1 MQILCNKWASSSIIE
16 SLNEGSGVQN
26 QENPSPGVGTS
37 QRGQG
42 GPGGQPRGKPQ
53 PSHHTNIKFYFA
65 VGRPSG
71 VLGHRNVHVQ
81 NQTQS
86 RKDLHLNRLNAYET
100 LVIFQEFN
108 DIELMHMQ
116 RVGFHVW

>member
-1 MQILCNKWASSSIIE
+1 MQILCNNWVSSSIIE
-16 SLNEGSGVQN
+16 V
-26 QENPSPGVGTS
+26 GVGMS
-37 QRGQG
+37 QKGQG
-42 GPGGQPRGKPQ
+42 CPGGQPRGKPQ
-53 PSHHTNIKFYFA
+53 PNHHTNIKFYLA
-65 VGRPSG
+65 GSRPSRD
-71 VLGHRNVHVQ
+71 LDQKEVHFQVHFQ

>member
-1 MQILCNKWASSSIIE
+1 MRFTSYLLVVSD
-16 SLNEGSGVQN
+16 LLRPSG
-26 QENPSPGVGTS
+26 GVCQLPFG
-37 QRGQG
+37 RM
-42 GPGGQPRGKPQ
+42 R
-53 PSHHTNIKFYFA
+53 FYFA
-65 VGRPSG
+65 VGRPSE

-108 DIELMHMQ
+108 HIELMRMQ
-116 RVGFHVW
+116 SFEFHVLVSRKYQLSFINLRE

>member
-1 MQILCNKWASSSIIE
+1 M
-16 SLNEGSGVQN
+16 VQAVK
-26 QENPSPGVGTS
+26 PG
-37 QRGQG
+37 
-42 GPGGQPRGKPQ
+42 GKPQ
-53 PSHHTNIKFYFA
+53 PCHHTNIKFYFA

-108 DIELMHMQ
+108 HIELMHMQ